1 MPTSDSLNAGILEI
15 LWTAG
20 PVAKVVLGILLL
32 LGVGY
37 LWLAQDGTG
46 IGRSLDWPSRL
57 RGGRAST
64 P

>member
-1 MPTSDSLNAGILEI
+1 VVEGMHLHHL
-15 LWTAG
+15 
-20 PVAKVVLGILLL
+20 VLGILLL